1 MTVLPPTTPQL
12 SPRRSLAAALLA
24 GALHGPAEAL
34 PVSSSAHVAFVAR
47 LAAGRRGRRPSDP
60 EVAKSV
66 EVGAHAGTLLGLT
79 IGLRREAVKASAG
92 VLREP
97 RLAAVTALRIVAASA
112 PAVVGALTLE
122 RQIERHLGGDRT
134 IALGLVAGSLAMVL
148 ADATGAGGAW
158 DLHGLAPAPD
168 DDRAAATRRTAGASL
183 PGDAGLRVPAAPG
196 DLPAA
201 VVPLPGAAGL
211 RPPPPRPDA
220 DAPPATAEALASPA
234 PRATVPLPGDAGLRP
249 PATSG
254 APAGDLGAER
264 PADGLHAGRPDGG
277 SPPAPDGTVPRGPGR
292 PWEDGTVV
300 DALLIGTA
308 QAAALWPGV
317 SRSGAVLVAARARGF
332 SREASGKISAALAVP
347 AVGGAT
353 ALKVARLGVRL
364 RAGTIDPRHL
374 VPLLAVTTTGAISG
388 VAAAPMARRT
398 LEGLPLWPFAG
409 YRVLLAT
416 ALAAA
421 DCRWRR

>member
-1 MTVLPPTTPQL
+1 MSVVHSTPQL

-79 IGLRREAVKASAG
+79 IGLRGEALVAARG

-97 RLAAVTALRIVAASA
+97 RLAARTAARIVVASA

-134 IALGLVAGSLAMVL
+134 IALGLVGGSVAMVL
-148 ADATGAGGAW
+148 ADAVGPGGVVDRRRHRSDAAGAGPSAAAGPGADPSSGTTHAAASGTSGDRPTASTGATPKPED
-158 DLHGLAPAPD
+158 DLPPSAAE
-168 DDRAAATRRTAGASL
+168 AAAAHPAGA
-183 PGDAGLRVPAAPG
+183 APF
-196 DLPAA
+196 
-201 VVPLPGAAGL
+201 
-211 RPPPPRPDA
+211 
-220 DAPPATAEALASPA
+220 T
-234 PRATVPLPGDAGLRP
+234 PRATPVPK
-249 PATSG
+249 
-254 APAGDLGAER
+254 
-264 PADGLHAGRPDGG
+264 HA
-277 SPPAPDGTVPRGPGR
+277 AGR
-292 PWEDGTVV
+292 PWEDGTLV

-317 SRSGAVLVAARARGF
+317 SRSGAVLVAARGRGF

-353 ALKVARLGVRL
+353 LLKVARLAVRL
-364 RAGTIDPRHL
+364 RDGTIDHHAL
-374 VPLLAVTTTGAISG
+374 VPLAAVTTTGALSG
-388 VAAAPMARRT
+388 VAAAPMARQT
-398 LEGLPLWPFAG
+398 LHGLPLWPFAG
-409 YRVLLAT
+409 YRVLLAA

-421 DCRWRR
+421 DCHWRR

>member
-1 MTVLPPTTPQL
+1 MSVVSTPTPRL

-79 IGLRREAVKASAG
+79 IGLRGEALTAARG
-92 VLREP
+92 VVREP
-97 RLAAVTALRIVAASA
+97 RLAARTALRVVVASA

-122 RQIERHLGGDRT
+122 RQIEHRLGGDRT
-134 IALGLVAGSLAMVL
+134 IALGLVGGSVAMVL
-148 ADATGAGGAW
+148 ADAAGPGGAL
-158 DLHGLAPAPD
+158 DRRRGGPAPA
-168 DDRAAATRRTAGASL
+168 
-183 PGDAGLRVPAAPG
+183 
-196 DLPAA
+196 
-201 VVPLPGAAGL
+201 
-211 RPPPPRPDA
+211 
-220 DAPPATAEALASPA
+220 
-234 PRATVPLPGDAGLRP
+234 
-249 PATSG
+249 
-254 APAGDLGAER
+254 
-264 PADGLHAGRPDGG
+264 
-277 SPPAPDGTVPRGPGR
+277 PGR
-292 PWEDGTVV
+292 PWEDGTLV

-317 SRSGAVLVAARARGF
+317 SRSGAVLVAARGRGF

-353 ALKVARLGVRL
+353 VLKVARLAVRL
-364 RAGTIDPRHL
+364 RAGTIDRRAL
-374 VPLLAVTTTGAISG
+374 VPLAAVTTTGALSG
-388 VAAAPMARRT
+388 VAAAPMARHT
-398 LEGLPLWPFAG
+398 LHGLPLWPFAG
-409 YRVLLAT
+409 YRVLLAA

-421 DCRWRR
+421 DRRWRR

>member
-1 MTVLPPTTPQL
+1 MTALPTPTPQL

-47 LAAGRRGRRPSDP
+47 LAAGRRGRRPADP

-79 IGLRREAVKASAG
+79 IGLRGEAVKATAG

-97 RLAAVTALRIVAASA
+97 RLAALTGLRIVAASV

-134 IALGLVAGSLAMVL
+134 IAMGLVAGSAAMLV
-148 ADATGAGGAW
+148 ADAVAPGGAI
-158 DLHGLAPAPD
+158 
-168 DDRAAATRRTAGASL
+168 DRRRRDPVARGTSSVGGSGTPGEAGH
-183 PGDAGLRVPAAPG
+183 DAAPG
-196 DLPAA
+196 EAPSAA
-201 VVPLPGAAGL
+201 ARDASDPRVAVRDGVASGGPSDTTGRVAAAGT
-211 RPPPPRPDA
+211 P
-220 DAPPATAEALASPA
+220 
-234 PRATVPLPGDAGLRP
+234 
-249 PATSG
+249 
-254 APAGDLGAER
+254 
-264 PADGLHAGRPDGG
+264 H
-277 SPPAPDGTVPRGPGR
+277 GPGR

-300 DALLIGTA
+300 DAVLIGTA
-308 QAAALWPGV
+308 QAAALWPGI
-317 SRSGAVLVAARARGF
+317 SRSGAVLVAARLRGF

-353 ALKVARLGVRL
+353 ALKVVRLGIRL
-364 RAGTIDPRHL
+364 RDGTIDPKHL
-374 VPLLAVTTTGAISG
+374 TPLVAVTTTGALSG
-388 VAAAPMARRT
+388 VVAAPMARRT

-409 YRVLLAT
+409 YRVLLAG

>member
-1 MTVLPPTTPQL
+1 VPVPPTPTPRL

-79 IGLRREAVKASAG
+79 IGLRGEAVKAGRG

-97 RLAAVTALRIVAASA
+97 RLAAATALRIVVAST
-112 PAVVGALTLE
+112 PAVVGALTME
-122 RQIERHLGGDRT
+122 RQIERRLGGDRT
-134 IALGLVAGSLAMVL
+134 IAMGLVAGSVAMVV
-148 ADATGAGGAW
+148 ADA
-158 DLHGLAPAPD
+158 LAPGGVVD
-168 DDRAAATRRTAGASL
+168 RRRRAAG
-183 PGDAGLRVPAAPG
+183 
-196 DLPAA
+196 
-201 VVPLPGAAGL
+201 
-211 RPPPPRPDA
+211 
-220 DAPPATAEALASPA
+220 
-234 PRATVPLPGDAGLRP
+234 
-249 PATSG
+249 
-254 APAGDLGAER
+254 
-264 PADGLHAGRPDGG
+264 DGG
-277 SPPAPDGTVPRGPGR
+277 SATRPAPGR

-353 ALKVARLGVRL
+353 ALKVVRLGVRL
-364 RAGTIDPRHL
+364 RDGTIDPRHL
-374 VPLLAVTTTGAISG
+374 TPLLAVTTTGALSG
-388 VAAAPMARRT
+388 VVAAPMARRT

-409 YRVLLAT
+409 YRLLLAA

-421 DCRWRR
+421 DRRWRR

>member
-1 MTVLPPTTPQL
+1 MTVVPTPTPRI

-79 IGLRREAVKASAG
+79 IGLRREAVKAARG
-92 VLREP
+92 VAREP
-97 RLAAVTALRIVAASA
+97 RLAAATALKIVAASA
-112 PAVVGALTLE
+112 PAVVGALTME
-122 RQIERHLGGDRT
+122 RPIERHLGGDRT
-134 IALGLVAGSLAMVL
+134 IALGLVAGSAAMVL
-148 ADATGAGGAW
+148 ADALAPGGAL
-158 DLHGLAPAPD
+158 DRRSGGPHAAGEGP
-168 DDRAAATRRTAGASL
+168 RAAAGTGPAGA
-183 PGDAGLRVPAAPG
+183 GVAREAAS
-196 DLPAA
+196 
-201 VVPLPGAAGL
+201 GAA
-211 RPPPPRPDA
+211 A
-220 DAPPATAEALASPA
+220 A
-234 PRATVPLPGDAGLRP
+234 
-249 PATSG
+249 
-254 APAGDLGAER
+254 
-264 PADGLHAGRPDGG
+264 
-277 SPPAPDGTVPRGPGR
+277 RGPGR

-317 SRSGAVLVAARARGF
+317 SRSGAVLVAARSRGF

-353 ALKVARLGVRL
+353 ALKVVRLGVRL
-364 RAGTIDPRHL
+364 RDGTIETRHL
-374 VPLLAVTTTGAISG
+374 TPLAAVTTTGALSG
-388 VAAAPMARRT
+388 VVAAPMARRT

-409 YRVLLAT
+409 YRVLLAG

-421 DCRWRR
+421 DCHWRR

>member
-1 MTVLPPTTPQL
+1 MATVRAADDAGDTGGTARTGPPEGRTLPAVTVVPTPTPRI

-47 LAAGRRGRRPSDP
+47 LAAGRRGRRPADP

-79 IGLRREAVKASAG
+79 IGLRREAVKAARG
-92 VLREP
+92 VAREP
-97 RLAAVTALRIVAASA
+97 RLAATTALRIVAASA

-134 IALGLVAGSLAMVL
+134 IALGLVAGSAAMVL
-148 ADATGAGGAW
+148 ADALAPGGA
-158 DLHGLAPAPD
+158 L
-168 DDRAAATRRTAGASL
+168 DRRAGDAATS
-183 PGDAGLRVPAAPG
+183 
-196 DLPAA
+196 
-201 VVPLPGAAGL
+201 
-211 RPPPPRPDA
+211 
-220 DAPPATAEALASPA
+220 
-234 PRATVPLPGDAGLRP
+234 
-249 PATSG
+249 
-254 APAGDLGAER
+254 
-264 PADGLHAGRPDGG
+264 
-277 SPPAPDGTVPRGPGR
+277 RGPGR

-353 ALKVARLGVRL
+353 ALKVVRLGVRL
-364 RAGTIDPRHL
+364 RAGTIETRHL
-374 VPLLAVTTTGAISG
+374 TPLAAVATTGALSG
-388 VAAAPMARRT
+388 VVAAPMARRT

-409 YRVLLAT
+409 YRVLLAG

>member
-1 MTVLPPTTPQL
+1 MPELPPTPRL
-12 SPRRSLAAALLA
+12 SARRSLAAALLA

-66 EVGAHAGTLLGLT
+66 EVGAHAGTLMGLT
-79 IGLRREAVKASAG
+79 IGLRGEAVKATRG

-97 RLAAVTALRIVAASA
+97 RLAAVTAARIVAASV

-122 RQIERHLGGDRT
+122 RQIEDHLGGDRT
-134 IALGLVAGSLAMVL
+134 IAAGLAAGSAAMVV
-148 ADATGAGGAW
+148 ADA
-158 DLHGLAPAPD
+158 LAPGGIV
-168 DDRAAATRRTAGASL
+168 DRRRR
-183 PGDAGLRVPAAPG
+183 PG
-196 DLPAA
+196 PAA
-201 VVPLPGAAGL
+201 V
-211 RPPPPRPDA
+211 
-220 DAPPATAEALASPA
+220 
-234 PRATVPLPGDAGLRP
+234 
-249 PATSG
+249 
-254 APAGDLGAER
+254 
-264 PADGLHAGRPDGG
+264 
-277 SPPAPDGTVPRGPGR
+277 GR

-353 ALKVARLGVRL
+353 ALKVVRLGVRL
-364 RAGTIDPRHL
+364 RDGTIDPRHL
-374 VPLLAVTTTGAISG
+374 TPLLAVTTTGALSG
-388 VAAAPMARRT
+388 VVASPMARRT

-409 YRVLLAT
+409 YRLVLAGALLA
-416 ALAAA
+416 A
-421 DCRWRR
+421 DRRWRR

>member
-1 MTVLPPTTPQL
+1 MTVVPTPTPRI
-12 SPRRSLAAALLA
+12 SPRRSLAAAVLA

-79 IGLRREAVKASAG
+79 IGLRREAVKAARG
-92 VLREP
+92 VVREP
-97 RLAAVTALRIVAASA
+97 RLAATTALKIVAASA

-134 IALGLVAGSLAMVL
+134 IALGLVAGSAAMVL
-148 ADATGAGGAW
+148 ADALAPGGA
-158 DLHGLAPAPD
+158 L
-168 DDRAAATRRTAGASL
+168 DRRDGWTAATHET
-183 PGDAGLRVPAAPG
+183 PGDAAR
-196 DLPAA
+196 
-201 VVPLPGAAGL
+201 
-211 RPPPPRPDA
+211 
-220 DAPPATAEALASPA
+220 
-234 PRATVPLPGDAGLRP
+234 GDAE
-249 PATSG
+249 S
-254 APAGDLGAER
+254 AGG
-264 PADGLHAGRPDGG
+264 
-277 SPPAPDGTVPRGPGR
+277 RGPGR
-292 PWEDGTVV
+292 PWEDGTFA

-353 ALKVARLGVRL
+353 ALKVVRLGVRL
-364 RAGTIDPRHL
+364 RDGTIETRHL
-374 VPLLAVTTTGAISG
+374 TPLAAVTTTGALSG
-388 VAAAPMARRT
+388 VVAAPMARRT

-409 YRVLLAT
+409 YRVLLAG

-421 DCRWRR
+421 DCHWRR

>member
-1 MTVLPPTTPQL
+1 MSVVPTPTPRL

-79 IGLRREAVKASAG
+79 IGLRGEALTAARG
-92 VLREP
+92 VVREP
-97 RLAAVTALRIVAASA
+97 RLAARTALRIVVASA
-112 PAVVGALTLE
+112 PAVAGALTME

-134 IALGLVAGSLAMVL
+134 IALGLVVGSAAMVL
-148 ADATGAGGAW
+148 ADAVAPGGVVDRRRASSGGRS
-158 DLHGLAPAPD
+158 DPD
-168 DDRAAATRRTAGASL
+168 DAH
-183 PGDAGLRVPAAPG
+183 P
-196 DLPAA
+196 
-201 VVPLPGAAGL
+201 PGAA
-211 RPPPPRPDA
+211 
-220 DAPPATAEALASPA
+220 EAAAAHP
-234 PRATVPLPGDAGLRP
+234 
-249 PATSG
+249 SG
-254 APAGDLGAER
+254 AGPAVPGA
-264 PADGLHAGRPDGG
+264 PFSKSTA
-277 SPPAPDGTVPRGPGR
+277 GR
-292 PWEDGTVV
+292 PWEDGTLA

-317 SRSGAVLVAARARGF
+317 SRSGAVLVAARGRGF

-353 ALKVARLGVRL
+353 ALKVARLAVRL
-364 RAGTIDPRHL
+364 RDGTIDHRAL
-374 VPLLAVTTTGAISG
+374 VPLAAVTTTGALSG
-388 VAAAPMARRT
+388 VAAAPMARHT
-398 LEGLPLWPFAG
+398 LHGLPLWPFAG
-409 YRVLLAT
+409 YRVLLAG
-416 ALAAA
+416 ALATA

>member
-1 MTVLPPTTPQL
+1 MTALPTPTPRL

-79 IGLRREAVKASAG
+79 IGLRGEARKATRG

-97 RLAAVTALRIVAASA
+97 RLAAMTAGRIVAASV
-112 PAVVGALTLE
+112 PAVIGALTLE
-122 RQIERHLGGDRT
+122 RQIEDHLGGDRT
-134 IALGLVAGSLAMVL
+134 IAAGLVAGSVAMVV
-148 ADATGAGGAW
+148 ADA
-158 DLHGLAPAPD
+158 LAPGGIVA
-168 DDRAAATRRTAGASL
+168 RRRHG
-183 PGDAGLRVPAAPG
+183 
-196 DLPAA
+196 AA
-201 VVPLPGAAGL
+201 VA
-211 RPPPPRPDA
+211 
-220 DAPPATAEALASPA
+220 
-234 PRATVPLPGDAGLRP
+234 
-249 PATSG
+249 
-254 APAGDLGAER
+254 
-264 PADGLHAGRPDGG
+264 
-277 SPPAPDGTVPRGPGR
+277 GR

-353 ALKVARLGVRL
+353 ALKVVRLGTRL
-364 RAGTIDPRHL
+364 RDGTIDPRHL
-374 VPLLAVTTTGAISG
+374 TPLLAVTTTGALSG
-388 VAAAPMARRT
+388 VVAAPMARRT

-409 YRVLLAT
+409 YRLLLAG
-416 ALAAA
+416 ALAEA
-421 DCRWRR
+421 DRRWRR